1 MNERHLARAT
11 SPYCLCHF
19 LNLHCSPLKGTHG
32 FGSTAVPAPSHAAPE
47 RGTLL
52 IVITR
57 QTNSTSMLTILV
69 SVYIAAIIVS
79 NATAGR
85 LVEIGSF
92 VFPGAIFLFALT
104 FTLRD
109 AIHVVGGW
117 PVAKSLIVAGF
128 VANALLAGYGLAVIY
143 LPAPTWFDGSAYEA
157 VFGMTAR
164 VVVASLAAF
173 GVAAFLDAYVFERL
187 KRSIV
192 GRVVTSN
199 VASTSADTVIFILIA
214 FAGTGAPL
222 LNLMLGQIVIKMAVS
237 SLMIPLVV
245 SVRNTLRSRGL
256 ALEGY

>member
-1 MNERHLARAT
+1 
-11 SPYCLCHF
+11 
-19 LNLHCSPLKGTHG
+19 
-32 FGSTAVPAPSHAAPE
+32 
-47 RGTLL
+47 
-52 IVITR
+52 
-57 QTNSTSMLTILV
+57 MLTVLV
-69 SVYIAAIIVS
+69 AIYIAAIIVS

-85 LVEIGSF
+85 LVQLGPF

-117 PVAKSLIVAGF
+117 SVAKSLVAAGF
-128 VANALLAGYGLAVIY
+128 AANALLAGYGLAVIY
-143 LPAPTWFDGSAYEA
+143 LPAPAWFDGAPYEA

-164 VVVASLAAF
+164 VVVASLVAF
-173 GVAAFLDAYVFERL
+173 GIAAFLDAYVFERL

-199 VASTSADTVIFILIA
+199 AASTTADTVIFILIA

-222 LNLMLGQIVIKMAVS
+222 LNLMFGQIVIKMVVS

-245 SVRNTLRSRGL
+245 WVRNNLHARGL

>member
-1 MNERHLARAT
+1 MRQHNTAPMLA
-11 SPYCLCHF
+11 
-19 LNLHCSPLKGTHG
+19 
-32 FGSTAVPAPSHAAPE
+32 V
-47 RGTLL
+47 
-52 IVITR
+52 
-57 QTNSTSMLTILV
+57 LV
-69 SVYIAAIIVS
+69 AIYIAAIIVS

-85 LVEIGSF
+85 LVQLGPF

-128 VANALLAGYGLAVIY
+128 AANALLAGYGLAVIY
-143 LPAPTWFDGSAYEA
+143 LPAPVWFDGTAYEA

-164 VVVASLAAF
+164 VVAASLAAF

-199 VASTSADTVIFILIA
+199 AASTTADTVIFILIA

-222 LNLMLGQIVIKMAVS
+222 LNLMFGQIVIKMAVS

-245 SVRNTLRSRGL
+245 WVRNSLHARGL